1 MIERRILLK
10 GFLRNKV
17 NFVLN
22 EDLFMSH
29 HYNVYIEKYSKRPIK
44 AYEVDLK
51 NKRQHILS
59 TLGEYLERETL
70 INENSPKEHT
80 VIATNLIDGSIKQ
93 VNLDMVLF
101 KNSFVDSSGM
111 ASHKKSK
118 PLIWT
123 AYKEFFERQSYI
135 TNFLFHTKAQQ
146 LNIDKIEEIKKIDR
160 YLTNYLDNVKYYNI
174 SLSKN
179 LYVVL
184 AVGYGEKYKAVGL
197 GTSQSARKAVI
208 KSQKEI
214 LQYFATSH
222 SKYKEEKVSE
232 GSGLVIDNKDI
243 YHDYFDR
250 LSSKEV
256 KDLYAYLEGSEFIIL
271 NNEEKI
277 EKVSH
282 TFTIKNISNSLN
294 MSPYITMLEN
304 NHAKNVK
311 VVKVFDPKWFPNM
324 APRNFSKEIILN
336 VENILKL
343 KRKNFSEL
351 LPFP

>member
-59 TLGEYLERETL
+59 TIGEYLERETL

-93 VNLDMVLF
+93 VNLDMILF

-214 LQYFATSH
+214 LQYFATSY
-222 SKYKEEKVSE
+222 SKYKEGQVSQRSE
-232 GSGLVIDNKDI
+232 VVIDNKDI

-250 LSSKEV
+250 LRPEEV
-256 KDLYAYLEGSEFIIL
+256 K
-271 NNEEKI
+271 
-277 EKVSH
+277 
-282 TFTIKNISNSLN
+282 
-294 MSPYITMLEN
+294 
-304 NHAKNVK
+304 
-311 VVKVFDPKWFPNM
+311 
-324 APRNFSKEIILN
+324 
-336 VENILKL
+336 
-343 KRKNFSEL
+343 EL
-351 LPFP
+351 